1 MKSRVV
7 WLGVAAFV
15 LSLLFVLPARWI
27 AGLLPQQVHCAAWSG
42 SVWRGQC
49 AGLAVQQPDSTP
61 LSIELLRWK
70 LHPAALLRLS
80 VRADFDLRTAQ
91 GTANGRFE
99 MGRNGRM
106 ALQEVSATATFDNRL
121 ATMLAR
127 GWTGQLEAQHLAV
140 SLRGKQLL
148 ALSGELSLRD
158 FHDGRGGALGSY
170 RLRFP
175 PTTAPPFVGALQDTG
190 GPLELA
196 ASLTIGGDRH
206 WLLDGQITPRPSAPD
221 ALLRSLDY
229 IGAPDASGRRHLAV
243 EGSFK

>member
-7 WLGVAAFV
+7 WLGVAAFA
-15 LSLLFVLPARWI
+15 LALLFVFPARWI

-49 AGLAVQQPDSTP
+49 AGLTVLQPDSTP
-61 LSIELLRWK
+61 LPIDLLRWK

-91 GTANGRFE
+91 GTANGLFE
-99 MGRNGRM
+99 LGRSGRM
-106 ALQEVSATATFDNRL
+106 ALQEVSATAVFDKRL
-121 ATMLAR
+121 ATMLAQ
-127 GWTGQLEAQHLAV
+127 GWTGQLEARHLTV
-140 SLRGKQLL
+140 SLQGNQVL

-158 FHDGRGGALGSY
+158 FNDGHGGALGSY

-175 PTTAPPFVGALQDTG
+175 PSAAPPFVGALQDTG

-196 ASLTIGGDRH
+196 ASLTIGADRR

-221 ALLRSLDY
+221 ALLHRLDY
-229 IGAPDASGRRHLAV
+229 IGAPDASGRRHLAI